1 MTAGKMK
8 SVYVMVSDQL
18 GITKIGIASDPEVR
32 RRMLQD
38 ASGIKLRLVHA
49 SEQRVDARAVEAA
62 AHKLLHE
69 KRKTGEWFDVT
80 LEDAVA
86 AIQEAADAV
95 DEVRGEEAS
104 VRHSFRHMTP
114 RDFNAAI
121 KRLGYTQE
129 GFAEAV
135 GAGKRTGQ
143 RWATESVPPVV
154 ATLVHILVAR
164 PELRGVLDGL
174 RDAPVAARVNRRM
187 ERRK

>member
-95 DEVRGEEAS
+95 DEVMGSAGLNEVLDMARKRG
-104 VRHSFRHMTP
+104 RP
-114 RDFNAAI
+114 AI
-121 KRLGYTQE
+121 PDD
-129 GFAEAV
+129 
-135 GAGKRTGQ
+135 Q
-143 RWATESVPPVV
+143 RRNIV
-154 ATLVHILVAR
+154 AIR
-164 PELRGVLDGL
+164 FEPELMAKI
-174 RDAPVAARVNRRM
+174 DAAAAELGMNRSQFVRESVAARVKRM

>member
-95 DEVRGEEAS
+95 DDKISAGLNEALDIARKRGRP
-104 VRHSFRHMTP
+104 VIPDDQRR
-114 RDFNAAI
+114 NIVAI
-121 KRLGYTQE
+121 RFE
-129 GFAEAV
+129 
-135 GAGKRTGQ
+135 
-143 RWATESVPPVV
+143 
-154 ATLVHILVAR
+154 
-164 PELRGVLDGL
+164 PELMAKI
-174 RDAPVAARVNRRM
+174 DAAAAELGMNRSQFVRESVAARVKRM
-187 ERRK
+187 ERRT

>member
-1 MTAGKMK
+1 MAGEVEVMTAGKMK

-95 DEVRGEEAS
+95 DDKISAGLNEALDIARKRGRP
-104 VRHSFRHMTP
+104 VIPDDQRR
-114 RDFNAAI
+114 NIVAI
-121 KRLGYTQE
+121 RFE
-129 GFAEAV
+129 
-135 GAGKRTGQ
+135 
-143 RWATESVPPVV
+143 
-154 ATLVHILVAR
+154 
-164 PELRGVLDGL
+164 PELMAKI
-174 RDAPVAARVNRRM
+174 DAAAAELGMNRSQFVRESVAARVKRM